1 MKSLSWILICV
12 FVLCVVSSCAQLAAI
27 GKAMEA
33 SGNVLL
39 GRTPEGQPDPAG
51 SSLPEKLPPPL
62 SLFARIGLEGWIGLG
77 TLLGII
83 GVEEKK
89 RRDANTLAGKLS
101 RAINMVPED
110 IREAVKEKIKELIVG
125 SGTKNLKKKLDALRD
140 ANL

>member
-1 MKSLSWILICV
+1 MKWLSWILVCIL
-12 FVLCVVSSCAQLAAI
+12 VLCVLSSCAQLAGL
-27 GKAMEA
+27 GKGMVA

-51 SSLPEKLPPPL
+51 SNLPEKLPPPL

-89 RRDANTLAGKLS
+89 RRDAP
-101 RAINMVPED
+101 IH
-110 IREAVKEKIKELIVG
+110 
-125 SGTKNLKKKLDALRD
+125 LR
-140 ANL
+140 N